1 MDRNRKRI
9 DYSYGSSRSF
19 GTTSLVDGGL
29 GDGTTSLVD
38 GDLGNGTTLLVDGGL
53 GNGTTLLVDGGLGN
67 GGGRYKAKLKHWEWD

>member
-19 GTTSLVDGGL
+19 GATSLVDA
-29 GDGTTSLVD
+29 
-38 GDLGNGTTLLVDGGL
+38 
-53 GNGTTLLVDGGLGN
+53 GLGN